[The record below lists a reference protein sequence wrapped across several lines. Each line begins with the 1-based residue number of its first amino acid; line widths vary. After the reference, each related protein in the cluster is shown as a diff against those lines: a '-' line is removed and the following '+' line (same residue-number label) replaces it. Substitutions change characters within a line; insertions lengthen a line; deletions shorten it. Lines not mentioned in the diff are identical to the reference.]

1 MPPLTFTKAINLLE
15 SGKIDFERIVT
26 SSFPLEELE
35 MAFYDFEKKKDM
47 VLKMLINP
55 QL

>member
-1 MPPLTFTKAINLLE
+1 MTPLTFTKAINLLE

-26 SSFPLEELE
+26 NAFSLEELE
-35 MAFYDFEKKKDM
+35 TAFYNFEKKKDM